1 MPVLKC
7 KICGGTVSVLND
19 SATGK
24 CDYCGTVM
32 TIPRV
37 NDDRVANLFN
47 RANHYRMQ
55 GDFDRA
61 ITTYENILAEDNSNA
76 EAHWCAVLCRFGVE
90 YVDDPYTH
98 KKVATCHRTNHASV
112 FSDADYQ
119 DAIRYADP
127 IAKELYETEA
137 QQINEIQ
144 KGILKVS
151 QAEEP
156 YDIFISYKESD
167 ISGARTKDSVIA
179 QDLYLRLTQEGYR
192 VFFSRI
198 SLEDKIGRQYEPYI
212 FSALNSAKVMLLIGT
227 CQEHFNA
234 PWVKNEWS
242 RFLKLAQD
250 DSSRI
255 LIPCYRDMDI
265 YDLPEEL
272 SILQCQDMSKIGF
285 EQDLLHGIQKYFK
298 FGRNQHPVNERNT
311 LEHLLGNAETYLELD
326 NYPLAE
332 KTYRSATEQYP
343 SDYRGW
349 WGLLVCGT
357 RNFSET
363 TLNRSEYDRWFR
375 YVKKLA
381 PPNEYRKLS
390 PLYNDYIKK
399 ISPMAA
405 EQRMEAVRE
414 ENEQHKNEI
423 GHIQAQIQTLQEK
436 IASSGQKRNNLE
448 RKLNTDYQ
456 SQCNS
461 CEEKIKELTQ
471 RCEKFESALQ
481 TEKIGKYVLGGG
493 ICCPILYSSFF
504 IGFLPGLIV
513 GAILIAVGYAM
524 CLPARKIGAND
535 SVLKRCQSE
544 QQREL
549 ENFGRLKQ
557 DWARVLK
564 QQLEAH
570 DTDILDCQ
578 QNVLPANQRLLLEH
592 EELLQAGEAYLAR
605 GIEANA
611 DEWFERQWE
620 IVSQ

>member
-19 SATGK
+19 STTGK

-119 DAIRYADP
+119 DAIRYADS

-227 CQEHFNA
+227 CQDHFNA

-250 DSSRI
+250 DSNRI
-255 LIPCYRDMDI
+255 LIPCYRDMDV

-272 SILQCQDMSKIGF
+272 SMLQCQDMSKIGF
-285 EQDLLHGIQKYFK
+285 EQDLLHGIQKILRSKPKNEDSTGISTSTPDSLLKRARMFLADCNWTSAGNYYNRVLDLNSECAEAYVGKICAEFQAISYDMLGKGYFATIQQELVPYREK
-298 FGRNQHPVNERNT
+298 NLMSM
-311 LEHLLGNAETYLELD
+311 LEDHTDYKRAIQFADSSLRQILEAENMYAKKRVVEALEDNLRYLD
-326 NYPLAE
+326 NDLALRKKEVTSAENHISFIKSKIEKQEEILRAKGNKKGPIQKKSDKIAGIFVAIGIIAWFIEILVVPPSGVFNWFLTVVGLFVYAGIALAIASVVNTSRTKRSAEIENEIKEEGFKLGQLKRNDLRDAE
-332 KTYRSATEQYP
+332 KQLHELMTELHLP
-343 SDYRGW
+343 EHMIE
-349 WGLLVCGT
+349 L
-357 RNFSET
+357 
-363 TLNRSEYDRWFR
+363 
-375 YVKKLA
+375 
-381 PPNEYRKLS
+381 RK
-390 PLYNDYIKK
+390 
-399 ISPMAA
+399 A
-405 EQRMEAVRE
+405 E
-414 ENEQHKNEI
+414 
-423 GHIQAQIQTLQEK
+423 
-436 IASSGQKRNNLE
+436 IASLR
-448 RKLNTDYQ
+448 D
-456 SQCNS
+456 
-461 CEEKIKELTQ
+461 
-471 RCEKFESALQ
+471 
-481 TEKIGKYVLGGG
+481 
-493 ICCPILYSSFF
+493 
-504 IGFLPGLIV
+504 
-513 GAILIAVGYAM
+513 
-524 CLPARKIGAND
+524 
-535 SVLKRCQSE
+535 
-544 QQREL
+544 
-549 ENFGRLKQ
+549 
-557 DWARVLK
+557 
-564 QQLEAH
+564 
-570 DTDILDCQ
+570 
-578 QNVLPANQRLLLEH
+578 
-592 EELLQAGEAYLAR
+592 
-605 GIEANA
+605 
-611 DEWFERQWE
+611 
-620 IVSQ
+620 

>member
-144 KGILKVS
+144 KEILKVS

-285 EQDLLHGIQKYFK
+285 EQDLLHGIQKILKNKQKNIDSNECPTSTPDSLLKRGRMFLSDCNWTSAENYYNRVLDSNPECAEAYVGKMCAEFQAISYDMLGKGYFATIQK
-298 FGRNQHPVNERNT
+298 ELVPYREKPLMSMLEDHEDYKWAIQFADSSLHQILEAENAYAKKRVVEALEENLRYLDSDLALRKKEVTRAESHISFVKSKIEKQEENLLAKSNVKHPIQKKSDKIEGIFIAIGIIVWIIEI
-311 LEHLLGNAETYLELD
+311 
-326 NYPLAE
+326 LA
-332 KTYRSATEQYP
+332 APP
-343 SDYRGW
+343 SGGFNW
-349 WGLLVCGT
+349 FLTVIGLLVYVGI
-357 RNFSET
+357 
-363 TLNRSEYDRWFR
+363 TLAIASVVNTSRTKRLE
-375 YVKKLA
+375 
-381 PPNEYRKLS
+381 E
-390 PLYNDYIKK
+390 I
-399 ISPMAA
+399 
-405 EQRMEAVRE
+405 
-414 ENEQHKNEI
+414 ENEIKEEGFKLGQLKRNDLRD
-423 GHIQAQIQTLQEK
+423 AEK
-436 IASSGQKRNNLE
+436 QLHELTTELHLPEHMIALRKAEIASLR
-448 RKLNTDYQ
+448 D
-456 SQCNS
+456 
-461 CEEKIKELTQ
+461 
-471 RCEKFESALQ
+471 
-481 TEKIGKYVLGGG
+481 
-493 ICCPILYSSFF
+493 
-504 IGFLPGLIV
+504 
-513 GAILIAVGYAM
+513 
-524 CLPARKIGAND
+524 
-535 SVLKRCQSE
+535 
-544 QQREL
+544 
-549 ENFGRLKQ
+549 
-557 DWARVLK
+557 
-564 QQLEAH
+564 
-570 DTDILDCQ
+570 
-578 QNVLPANQRLLLEH
+578 
-592 EELLQAGEAYLAR
+592 
-605 GIEANA
+605 
-611 DEWFERQWE
+611 
-620 IVSQ
+620 

>member
-7 KICGGTVSVLND
+7 KMCGGNVSVLND
-19 SATGK
+19 STTGK

-37 NDDRVANLFN
+37 NDDRVTNLFN

-76 EAHWCAVLCRFGVE
+76 EAHWCIVLCRFGVE

-112 FSDADYQ
+112 FSDTDYQ

-156 YDIFISYKESD
+156 FDIFISYKESD
-167 ISGARTKDSVIA
+167 VSGARTKDSVIA

-242 RFLKLAQD
+242 RFLKLAQN
-250 DSSRI
+250 DSNRI

-272 SILQCQDMSKIGF
+272 SILQCQDMSKLGF
-285 EQDLLHGIQKYFK
+285 EQDLLHGIQKILRSKQKNDDNTGVPTSTPDSLLKRAQMFLADCNWTSAGNYYNRVLDLNPECAEAYVGKMCAEFQAISYDMLGKGYFAMIQK
-298 FGRNQHPVNERNT
+298 EIVPYREKPLMSM
-311 LEHLLGNAETYLELD
+311 LEDHVDYKRAIQFADSSLRQILEAENAYVKKRVVEALEENLRCLD
-326 NYPLAE
+326 NDLTLRKKEVIGTENHISFIKSKIEKQEENLLAKSNAKRPIQKRSD
-332 KTYRSATEQYP
+332 KTEGIFIAIGIIVWIIEILVAPP
-343 SDYRGW
+343 SGGFNW
-349 WGLLVCGT
+349 FLTVVGLLVYAGI
-357 RNFSET
+357 
-363 TLNRSEYDRWFR
+363 TLAIASVVNTSRTKR
-375 YVKKLA
+375 LA
-381 PPNEYRKLS
+381 EIENE
-390 PLYNDYIKK
+390 I
-399 ISPMAA
+399 
-405 EQRMEAVRE
+405 RE
-414 ENEQHKNEI
+414 ESFKLGQLKRNDLKD
-423 GHIQAQIQTLQEK
+423 AEK
-436 IASSGQKRNNLE
+436 QLHELMAELHMPEHMIALRKAEIASLR
-448 RKLNTDYQ
+448 D
-456 SQCNS
+456 
-461 CEEKIKELTQ
+461 
-471 RCEKFESALQ
+471 
-481 TEKIGKYVLGGG
+481 
-493 ICCPILYSSFF
+493 
-504 IGFLPGLIV
+504 
-513 GAILIAVGYAM
+513 
-524 CLPARKIGAND
+524 
-535 SVLKRCQSE
+535 
-544 QQREL
+544 
-549 ENFGRLKQ
+549 
-557 DWARVLK
+557 
-564 QQLEAH
+564 
-570 DTDILDCQ
+570 
-578 QNVLPANQRLLLEH
+578 
-592 EELLQAGEAYLAR
+592 
-605 GIEANA
+605 
-611 DEWFERQWE
+611 
-620 IVSQ
+620 